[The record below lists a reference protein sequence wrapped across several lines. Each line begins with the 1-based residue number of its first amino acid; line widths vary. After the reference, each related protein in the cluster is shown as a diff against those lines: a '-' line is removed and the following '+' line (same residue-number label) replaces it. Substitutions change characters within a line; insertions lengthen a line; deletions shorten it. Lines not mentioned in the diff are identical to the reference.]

1 MGQCLWS
8 QVDPMVH
15 TTHVV
20 LGRLNLSFN
29 MAALASSG
37 LITSPCNFTWFN
49 RLNPL
54 ASLVEDIS
62 ATQKTSILCLMNLAL
77 AIRPSLERSSKEL
90 PWAKVES
97 PRTMCAVVAG
107 WSEGFEVGAPL
118 TIGAGGAATA
128 GAASITGLAP
138 PEPLEVKDGKL
149 VADPDWVE

>member
-1 MGQCLWS
+1 MGQCLWP

-20 LGRLNLSFN
+20 LGRFNLSFN

-37 LITSPCNFTWFN
+37 LITLPGNFTWFN
-49 RLNPL
+49 RLNQL
-54 ASLVEDIS
+54 VSLVEDIS
-62 ATQKTSILCLMNLAL
+62 ATRKTSILSLMNLAL

-97 PRTMCAVVAG
+97 PRTMCAAVAG
-107 WSEGFEVGAPL
+107 SSQGFKVGAPL

-128 GAASITGLAP
+128 GASSITGLAP
-138 PEPLEVKDGKL
+138 PEPLEVKEGKL
-149 VADPDWVE
+149 RSDPDWVE

>member
-37 LITSPCNFTWFN
+37 LITSPSNFTWFN
-49 RLNPL
+49 RLNQL

-62 ATQKTSILCLMNLAL
+62 ATQKTSILCLMRSGLGNT
-77 AIRPSLERSSKEL
+77 AI
-90 PWAKVES
+90 
-97 PRTMCAVVAG
+97 
-107 WSEGFEVGAPL
+107 VGK
-118 TIGAGGAATA
+118 IIKGTA
-128 GAASITGLAP
+128 MG
-138 PEPLEVKDGKL
+138 
-149 VADPDWVE
+149 